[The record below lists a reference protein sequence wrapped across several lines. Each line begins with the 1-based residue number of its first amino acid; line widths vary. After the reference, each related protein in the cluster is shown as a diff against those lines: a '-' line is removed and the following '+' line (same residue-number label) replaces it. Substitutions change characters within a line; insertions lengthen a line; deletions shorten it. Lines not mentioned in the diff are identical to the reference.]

1 MMNPQTE
8 ITITVPLEIAQAY
21 NLATEAERQK
31 MSQKIIFFLQSSISS
46 RQEAIQKLHQTMDD
60 IGQKAISRGLTPE
73 ILESILNK
81 FIKNNDKSHVINHH
95 PIAKSTTTNNTRHP
109 HRTAQ
114 PTLGNL
120 PGDRQRL

>member
-73 ILESILNK
+73 ILESILN
-81 FIKNNDKSHVINHH
+81 NDSNDEK
-95 PIAKSTTTNNTRHP
+95 
-109 HRTAQ
+109 
-114 PTLGNL
+114 
-120 PGDRQRL
+120 